1 MHHNREI
8 CCQINKQVFMK
19 RIVSLIVLLAL
30 CTMQGCVKDQV
41 MTRTT
46 VYRPVYKTKDE
57 VRANI
62 KSSSPIEL
70 TAPGKLFYKDG
81 YVFLNE
87 LNKGVHIID
96 VRNPSA
102 PNNIAFV
109 HVPGAVDLAVR
120 GNILYADMYT
130 DLVAI
135 DITNPKAV
143 QLKTVVPGVF
153 PDRNYYPFIPNKD
166 MVITE
171 WIAVD
176 TVLRNDENISWGMV
190 KMEARVMSA
199 SPASSAPGISNGTGG
214 SMARFALSD
223 DRMYTVDHSKLK
235 VFNTAIPEKP
245 VYVKEVS
252 AGSWDIETIFPFGK
266 NLFLGSMTGMH
277 IFDISSKDNPFRTG
291 SFTHARVCD
300 PVISDG
306 KNAFVTLRNGSKCAG
321 FINQLD
327 VVDISDLSKPKLLKT
342 YPMTNPHGLS
352 KEGDILIICDGADGV
367 KFFNAADVNNIRQLA
382 HVKGMNAF
390 DVIALGRIAMVSAED
405 ALYLIDFS
413 LPSNPVVKGS
423 ISIKN

>member
-1 MHHNREI
+1 
-8 CCQINKQVFMK
+8 MK
-19 RIVSLIVLLAL
+19 RIVSVIVILAL
-30 CTMQGCVKDQV
+30 CIMQGCVKDQV
-41 MTRTT
+41 MTKTT
-46 VYRPVYKTKDE
+46 VYRPVYKTKEE

-62 KSSSPIEL
+62 KSSSPIQL

-96 VRNPSA
+96 VRNPSS

-135 DITNPKAV
+135 DITDPKAV

-153 PDRNYYPFIPNKD
+153 PDRVYYSFVPDKQLI
-166 MVITE
+166 ITE

-176 TVLRNDENISWGMV
+176 TILRSDEIISWGMMKSDV
-190 KMEARVMSA
+190 ALMSA
-199 SPASSAPGISNGTGG
+199 SSSSSAPGVSNGTGG

-223 DRMYTVDHSKLK
+223 DRMYTVDYTKLK
-235 VFNTAIPEKP
+235 VFNTAIPENP
-245 VYVKEVS
+245 VYLKELNT
-252 AGSWDIETIFPFGK
+252 GSWDIETIFPFGK

-321 FINQLD
+321 YINQLD
-327 VVDISDLSKPKLLKT
+327 VVDISDLSKPKLLKS

-352 KEGDILIICDGADGV
+352 KEGDVLIICDGADGV
-367 KFFNAADVNNIRQLA
+367 KFFNAADVNNIKQLA

-413 LPSNPVVKGS
+413 VPTNPVVKGS
-423 ISIKN
+423 VSIKN

>member
-1 MHHNREI
+1 MKYI
-8 CCQINKQVFMK
+8 LSIVGFSVFF
-19 RIVSLIVLLAL
+19 LL
-30 CTMQGCVKDQV
+30 QGCVKDQIS
-41 MTRTT
+41 TRTT
-46 VYRPVYKTKDE
+46 IYRPVYKTKE
-57 VRANI
+57 EARANI
-62 KSSSPIEL
+62 KSSNPIEL

-96 VRNPSA
+96 VRNSSA
-102 PNNIAFV
+102 PINTAFV
-109 HVPGAVDLAVR
+109 HIPGAVDLAVR
-120 GNILYADMYT
+120 GNILYADMFT

-135 DITNPKAV
+135 DITDPKLV
-143 QLKTVVPGVF
+143 KLKTVVPGVF
-153 PDRNYYPFIPNKD
+153 PERYYSSFLPVKD

-176 TVLRNDENISWGMV
+176 TVLRDDETISWGMMKADV
-190 KMEARVMSA
+190 QTMSA
-199 SPASSAPGISNGTGG
+199 SSSASGVSNGTGG

-245 VYVKEVS
+245 VFIKELS
-252 AGSWDIETIFPFGK
+252 AGGWDIETIFPFGK

-277 IFDISSKDNPFRTG
+277 IFDITSKDNPFRTG

-306 KNAFVTLRNGSKCAG
+306 KNAFVTLRGGTQCAG

-327 VVDISDLSKPKLLKT
+327 VVDISDLSKPKLLKL
-342 YPMTNPHGLS
+342 YPMKNPHGLS
-352 KEGDILIICDGADGV
+352 KEGDVLIICDGADGV
-367 KFFNAADVNNIRQLA
+367 KFFNAADVNNIKQLA

-390 DVIALGRIAMVSAED
+390 DVIALGKIAMVSAED

-413 LPSNPVVKGS
+413 VPSNPVVKGS
-423 ISIKN
+423 IRIKN

>member
-1 MHHNREI
+1 
-8 CCQINKQVFMK
+8 MK
-19 RIVSLIVLLAL
+19 RILSMIVLLACCIL
-30 CTMQGCVKDQV
+30 QGCVKDQI

-46 VYRPVYKTKDE
+46 VYRPEYKTKEE

-62 KSSSPIEL
+62 KSSNPIEL

-96 VRNPSA
+96 ARNPASPA
-102 PNNIAFV
+102 NIAFV

-135 DITNPKAV
+135 DISDPRKV
-143 QLKTVVPGVF
+143 QLKTVLPGVF
-153 PDRNYYPFIPNKD
+153 PDRYYSSFIPDKD

-176 TVLRNDENISWGMV
+176 TVLKHNEAINWGLKSADMV
-190 KMEARVMSA
+190 RTMSA
-199 SPASSAPGISNGTGG
+199 SSSSSAPGVSNGTGG

-223 DRMYTVDHSKLK
+223 DRMYTVDYSKLK

-245 VYVKEVS
+245 VYIKELS
-252 AGSWDIETIFPFGK
+252 AGGWDIETIFPFGK

-277 IFDISSKDNPFRTG
+277 IFDITSKDNPFKTG

-306 KNAFVTLRNGSKCAG
+306 KNAFVTLRNGTKCAG

-327 VVDISDLSKPKLLKT
+327 VVDISDLFKPKLLKS
-342 YPMTNPHGLS
+342 YPLTNPHGLS
-352 KEGDILIICDGADGV
+352 KEGDILIICEGADGV
-367 KFFNAADVNNIRQLA
+367 KFFNAGDVNIIKQLA
-382 HVKGMNAF
+382 HLKGMNAF
-390 DVIALGRIAMVSAED
+390 DVIALGKIAMVSAAD

-413 LPSNPVVKGS
+413 IPSNPVVKGS
-423 ISIKN
+423 VSIKK

>member
-1 MHHNREI
+1 
-8 CCQINKQVFMK
+8 MK
-19 RIVSLIVLLAL
+19 YILHVVGFWALFLL
-30 CTMQGCVKDQV
+30 QGCVKDQI
-41 MTRTT
+41 MTHTT
-46 VYRPVYKTKDE
+46 IYRPVYKTKEE

-62 KSSSPIEL
+62 KSSNPIEL
-70 TAPGKLFYKDG
+70 AAPGKLFYKDG

-102 PNNIAFV
+102 PANIAFV

-135 DITNPKAV
+135 DITNPNAV

-153 PDRNYYPFIPNKD
+153 PERYYSSFIPDKD
-166 MVITE
+166 MIITE
-171 WIAVD
+171 WTAVD
-176 TVLRNDENISWGMV
+176 TILQHNESINWGVMKADV
-190 KMEARVMSA
+190 VMMSA
-199 SPASSAPGISNGTGG
+199 SSPPSSAVSNGTGG

-223 DRMYTVDHSKLK
+223 DRMYTVDYTKLK
-235 VFNTAIPEKP
+235 VFNTAIPENP
-245 VYVKEVS
+245 VFVKELS
-252 AGSWDIETIFPFGK
+252 AGGWDIETIFPFGK

-277 IFDISSKDNPFRTG
+277 IFDITAKDNPFRTG

-306 KNAFVTLRNGSKCAG
+306 KNAFVTLRNGTKCAG
-321 FINQLD
+321 YINQLD
-327 VVDISDLSKPKLLKT
+327 VVDISDLSKPKLLKS
-342 YPMTNPHGLS
+342 YPLTNPHGLS
-352 KEGDILIICDGADGV
+352 KEGDVLVICEGADGV
-367 KFFNAADVNNIRQLA
+367 KLFNAVDVNNIRQLA

-390 DVIALGRIAMVSAED
+390 DVIALGKIAMVSAED

-413 LPSNPVVKGS
+413 VPSNPVVKGS
-423 ISIKN
+423 ISIKKKS

>member
-1 MHHNREI
+1 
-8 CCQINKQVFMK
+8 MK
-19 RIVSLIVLLAL
+19 HILSVIVLLAL
-30 CTMQGCVKDQV
+30 CIVQGCVKDQV
-41 MTRTT
+41 LTRTT
-46 VYRPVYKTKDE
+46 VYRPVYKTKEE

-62 KSSSPIEL
+62 KSSSPIVL
-70 TAPGKLFYKDG
+70 NAPGKLFYKDG

-96 VRNPSA
+96 VRNPAA
-102 PNNIAFV
+102 PSNIAFV
-109 HVPGAVDLAVR
+109 HIPGAVDLAVR

-135 DITNPKAV
+135 DIADPKAV

-153 PDRNYYPFIPNKD
+153 PDRYYSSFVPDSKMI
-166 MVITE
+166 ITE

-176 TVLRNDENISWGMV
+176 TVLRNDETISWGMRKSDV
-190 KMEARVMSA
+190 VLMSA
-199 SPASSAPGISNGTGG
+199 SSSSSSPGVSNGTGG

-223 DRMYTVDHSKLK
+223 DRMYTVDYSKLK

-245 VYVKEVS
+245 VYVKELS
-252 AGSWDIETIFPFGK
+252 AGGWDIETIFPFGK

-321 FINQLD
+321 YINQLD
-327 VVDISDLSKPKLLKT
+327 VVDISDLSKPKLLKS
-342 YPMTNPHGLS
+342 YPLTNPHGLS
-352 KEGDILIICDGADGV
+352 KEGDVLIICEGADGV
-367 KFFNAADVNNIRQLA
+367 KFFNAADVNNIKQLA
-382 HVKGMNAF
+382 HVKGMKAF
-390 DVIALGRIAMVSAED
+390 DVIALGKIAMVSAED

-413 LPSNPVVKGS
+413 VPSNPVVKGS

>member
-1 MHHNREI
+1 
-8 CCQINKQVFMK
+8 MK
-19 RIVSLIVLLAL
+19 RIVSMVAFSMLVLL
-30 CTMQGCVKDQV
+30 QGCVKDQV

-46 VYRPVYKTKDE
+46 MYRPVYKTKEE

-62 KSSSPIEL
+62 KSSNPIEL

-96 VRNPSA
+96 VRNPAA
-102 PNNIAFV
+102 PANIAFV

-135 DITNPKAV
+135 DISNPKAV

-153 PDRNYYPFIPNKD
+153 PERYYASFIPEKE

-176 TVLRNDENISWGMV
+176 TILKHNEAINWGVMKSDV
-190 KMEARVMSA
+190 VMTMSA
-199 SPASSAPGISNGTGG
+199 SASSSAPGVSNGMGG

-223 DRMYTVDHSKLK
+223 DRMYTVDNAKLK

-245 VYVKEVS
+245 VFIKELS
-252 AGSWDIETIFPFGK
+252 AGGWDIETIFPFGK

-277 IFDISSKDNPFRTG
+277 IFDITAKDNPFRTG

-306 KNAFVTLRNGSKCAG
+306 KNAFVTLRNGTKCAG

-327 VVDISDLSKPKLLKT
+327 VVDISDLSKPKLLKS
-342 YPMTNPHGLS
+342 YPLTNPHGLS
-352 KEGDILIICDGADGV
+352 KEGDVLIICDGADGV
-367 KFFNAADVNNIRQLA
+367 KFFNAADVNNIKQLA
-382 HVKGMNAF
+382 QVKGMKAF
-390 DVIALGRIAMVSAED
+390 DVIALGMVAMVSAED

-413 LPSNPVVKGS
+413 VPSNPVVKGS

>member
-1 MHHNREI
+1 
-8 CCQINKQVFMK
+8 MK
-19 RIVSLIVLLAL
+19 RILSMIVLVGL
-30 CTMQGCVKDQV
+30 CIMQGCVKDRV

-62 KSSSPIEL
+62 KSSNPIAL
-70 TAPGKLFYKDG
+70 TAPGKLFFKDG

-96 VRNPSA
+96 VRNPAA
-102 PNNIAFV
+102 PANIAFV

-135 DITNPKAV
+135 DITDPKAV

-153 PDRNYYPFIPNKD
+153 PERYYSSFVPDSKMI
-166 MVITE
+166 ITE
-171 WIAVD
+171 WIVVD
-176 TVLRNDENISWGMV
+176 TVLRNDETISWGMMKSDV
-190 KMEARVMSA
+190 QTMSA
-199 SPASSAPGISNGTGG
+199 FSSSSASGISNGTGG

-235 VFNTAIPEKP
+235 VFNTIVPEKP
-245 VYVKEVS
+245 VFVKELS
-252 AGSWDIETIFPFGK
+252 AGGWDIETIFPFGK

-277 IFDISSKDNPFRTG
+277 IFDITSKDNPLKTG

-306 KNAFVTLRNGSKCAG
+306 KNAFVTLRNGTKCAG

-327 VVDISDLSKPKLLKT
+327 VVDISELSKPKLLKT
-342 YPMTNPHGLS
+342 YPLTNPHGLS
-352 KEGDILIICDGADGV
+352 KEGDILIICEGADGV
-367 KFFNAADVNNIRQLA
+367 KFFNAADVNNIKQLA

-390 DVIALGRIAMVSAED
+390 DVIALGKIAMVSAAD

-413 LPSNPVVKGS
+413 VPSNPVVKGGV
-423 ISIKN
+423 SIKK

>member
-1 MHHNREI
+1 
-8 CCQINKQVFMK
+8 MK
-19 RIVSLIVLLAL
+19 HILSVIVLLAL
-30 CTMQGCVKDQV
+30 CIMQGCVKDQV
-41 MTRTT
+41 LTRTT
-46 VYRPVYKTKDE
+46 VYRPVYKTKEE

-102 PNNIAFV
+102 PANIAFV

-135 DITNPKAV
+135 DITNPQAV

-153 PDRNYYPFIPNKD
+153 PDRVYYSFVPDKQMI
-166 MVITE
+166 ITE

-176 TVLRNDENISWGMV
+176 TVLRDSETISWGMMKSDV
-190 KMEARVMSA
+190 VLMSA
-199 SPASSAPGISNGTGG
+199 SSSSSAPGVSNGTGG

-223 DRMYTVDHSKLK
+223 DRMYTVDHSTLK
-235 VFNTAIPEKP
+235 VFNTTIPEKP
-245 VYVKEVS
+245 VYVKEMS
-252 AGSWDIETIFPFGK
+252 AGGWDIETIFPFGK

-327 VVDISDLSKPKLLKT
+327 VVDISDLSKPKLLKS
-342 YPMTNPHGLS
+342 YPLTNPHGLS
-352 KEGDILIICDGADGV
+352 KEGDVLIICEGSDGV
-367 KFFNAADVNNIRQLA
+367 KFFNAADVNNIKQLA
-382 HVKGMNAF
+382 HVKGMKAF
-390 DVIALGRIAMVSAED
+390 DVIALGKIAMVSAED

-413 LPSNPVVKGS
+413 VPSNPVVKGS
-423 ISIKN
+423 VSIKN

>member
-1 MHHNREI
+1 M
-8 CCQINKQVFMK
+8 Q
-19 RIVSLIVLLAL
+19 RILSILGFSLLILL
-30 CTMQGCVKDQV
+30 QGCVKDQIR
-41 MTRTT
+41 TRTT

-62 KSSSPIEL
+62 KSSNPIEL

-96 VRNPSA
+96 VRNPAA
-102 PNNIAFV
+102 PANIAFV

-135 DITNPKAV
+135 DITDPKLV
-143 QLKTVVPGVF
+143 KLKTLVPGVF
-153 PDRNYYPFIPNKD
+153 PERYYSSFLPVKD

-176 TVLRNDENISWGMV
+176 TVLKQHEDINWGL
-190 KMEARVMSA
+190 KSAEIRTMSLSSSA
-199 SPASSAPGISNGTGG
+199 SAPGVSNGTGG

-235 VFNTAIPEKP
+235 VFNTSIPEKP
-245 VYVKEVS
+245 VFIKELS
-252 AGSWDIETIFPFGK
+252 AGGWDIETIFPFGK

-277 IFDISSKDNPFRTG
+277 IFDISSKDNPFKTG

-306 KNAFVTLRNGSKCAG
+306 KNAFVTLRNGTQCAG

-327 VVDISDLSKPKLLKT
+327 VVDISDLSKPKLLKS
-342 YPMTNPHGLS
+342 YPMKNPHGLS
-352 KEGDILIICDGADGV
+352 KEGDVLIICDGADGV

-382 HVKGMNAF
+382 HVKGMHAF
-390 DVIALGRIAMVSAED
+390 DVIALGKIAMVSAKD
-405 ALYLIDFS
+405 ALYLIDFAV
-413 LPSNPVVKGS
+413 PSNPMVKGS

>member
-1 MHHNREI
+1 
-8 CCQINKQVFMK
+8 
-19 RIVSLIVLLAL
+19 
-30 CTMQGCVKDQV
+30 
-41 MTRTT
+41 
-46 VYRPVYKTKDE
+46 
-57 VRANI
+57 
-62 KSSSPIEL
+62 
-70 TAPGKLFYKDG
+70 
-81 YVFLNE
+81 
-87 LNKGVHIID
+87 
-96 VRNPSA
+96 
-102 PNNIAFV
+102 
-109 HVPGAVDLAVR
+109 
-120 GNILYADMYT
+120 
-130 DLVAI
+130 
-135 DITNPKAV
+135 
-143 QLKTVVPGVF
+143 
-153 PDRNYYPFIPNKD
+153 

-176 TVLRNDENISWGMV
+176 TVLRNDENISWGMM
-190 KMEARVMSA
+190 KAEARVMSA
-199 SPASSAPGISNGTGG
+199 FSSSSAPGVSNGTGG

-277 IFDISSKDNPFRTG
+277 IFDISSKDNPLKTG

>member
-1 MHHNREI
+1 
-8 CCQINKQVFMK
+8 MK
-19 RIVSLIVLLAL
+19 HILSVIVLLAL
-30 CTMQGCVKDQV
+30 CIMQGCVKDQV
-41 MTRTT
+41 LTRTT
-46 VYRPVYKTKDE
+46 VYRPVYKTKEE

-62 KSSSPIEL
+62 KSSIPIAL
-70 TAPGKLFYKDG
+70 TTPGKLFYKDG

-96 VRNPSA
+96 VRNPAA

-109 HVPGAVDLAVR
+109 HIPGAVDLAVR

-130 DLVAI
+130 DLVAV
-135 DITNPKAV
+135 DITDPKAV

-153 PDRNYYPFIPNKD
+153 PDRYYSSFVPDSKMI
-166 MVITE
+166 ITE

-176 TVLRNDENISWGMV
+176 TVLRNDETISWGMRKSDV
-190 KMEARVMSA
+190 VLMSA
-199 SPASSAPGISNGTGG
+199 SSSSSAPGVSNGTGG

-223 DRMYTVDHSKLK
+223 DRMYTVDYSKLK
-235 VFNTAIPEKP
+235 VFNTAIPENP
-245 VYVKEVS
+245 VYVKELS
-252 AGSWDIETIFPFGK
+252 AGGWDIETIFPFGK

-321 FINQLD
+321 YINQLD
-327 VVDISDLSKPKLLKT
+327 VVDISDLSKPKLLKS
-342 YPMTNPHGLS
+342 YPLTNPHGLS
-352 KEGDILIICDGADGV
+352 KEGDILIICEGADGV
-367 KFFNAADVNNIRQLA
+367 KFFNAADVNNIKQLA
-382 HVKGMNAF
+382 HVKGMKAF
-390 DVIALGRIAMVSAED
+390 DVIALGKIAMVSAED

-413 LPSNPVVKGS
+413 VPSNPIVKGS

>member
-1 MHHNREI
+1 
-8 CCQINKQVFMK
+8 MK
-19 RIVSLIVLLAL
+19 RILSMIVLLACCIL
-30 CTMQGCVKDQV
+30 QGCVKDQI

-46 VYRPVYKTKDE
+46 VYRPEYKTKEE

-62 KSSSPIEL
+62 KSSNPIEL

-96 VRNPSA
+96 ARNPASPA
-102 PNNIAFV
+102 NIAFV

-135 DITNPKAV
+135 DISDPRKV
-143 QLKTVVPGVF
+143 QLKTVLPGVF
-153 PDRNYYPFIPNKD
+153 PDRYYSSFIPDKD

-176 TVLRNDENISWGMV
+176 TVLKHNEAINWGLKSADMV
-190 KMEARVMSA
+190 RTMSA
-199 SPASSAPGISNGTGG
+199 SSSSSAPGVSNGTGG

-223 DRMYTVDHSKLK
+223 DRMYTVDYSKLK

-245 VYVKEVS
+245 VYIKELS
-252 AGSWDIETIFPFGK
+252 AGGWDIETIFPFGK

-277 IFDISSKDNPFRTG
+277 IFDITSKDNPFKTG

-306 KNAFVTLRNGSKCAG
+306 KNAFVTLRNGTKCEG

-327 VVDISDLSKPKLLKT
+327 VVDISDLFKPKLLKS
-342 YPMTNPHGLS
+342 YPLTNPHGLS
-352 KEGDILIICDGADGV
+352 KEGDILIICEGADGV
-367 KFFNAADVNNIRQLA
+367 KFFNAADVNNIKQLA
-382 HVKGMNAF
+382 HLKGMNAF
-390 DVIALGRIAMVSAED
+390 DVIALGKIAMVSAAD

-413 LPSNPVVKGS
+413 IPSNPVVKG
-423 ISIKN
+423 IVSIKK

>member
-1 MHHNREI
+1 
-8 CCQINKQVFMK
+8 MK
-19 RIVSLIVLLAL
+19 RIVSVIVLLAL
-30 CTMQGCVKDQV
+30 CIMQGCVKDQV
-41 MTRTT
+41 MTKTT
-46 VYRPVYKTKDE
+46 VYRPVYKTKEE

-62 KSSSPIEL
+62 KSSSPIQL

-96 VRNPSA
+96 VRNPSS

-135 DITNPKAV
+135 DITDPKAV

-153 PDRNYYPFIPNKD
+153 PDRVYYSFVPDKQLI
-166 MVITE
+166 ITE

-176 TVLRNDENISWGMV
+176 TILRSDETISWGMMKSDV
-190 KMEARVMSA
+190 ALMSA
-199 SPASSAPGISNGTGG
+199 SSSSSAPGVSNGTGG

-223 DRMYTVDHSKLK
+223 DRMYTVDYTKLK
-235 VFNTAIPEKP
+235 VFNTAIPENP
-245 VYVKEVS
+245 VYLKELNT
-252 AGSWDIETIFPFGK
+252 GSWDIETIFPFGK

-321 FINQLD
+321 YINQLD
-327 VVDISDLSKPKLLKT
+327 VVDISDLSKPKLLKS

-352 KEGDILIICDGADGV
+352 KEGDVLIICDGADGV
-367 KFFNAADVNNIRQLA
+367 KFFNAADVNNIKQLA

-413 LPSNPVVKGS
+413 VPSNPVVKGS
-423 ISIKN
+423 VSIKN

>member
-1 MHHNREI
+1 
-8 CCQINKQVFMK
+8 MK

>member
-1 MHHNREI
+1 
-8 CCQINKQVFMK
+8 MK
-19 RIVSLIVLLAL
+19 RILSVVGFSILLFL
-30 CTMQGCVKDQV
+30 QGCVKDQV
-41 MTRTT
+41 LTKTT
-46 VYRPVYKTKDE
+46 IYRPVYKTKDE
-57 VRANI
+57 VKANI
-62 KSSSPIEL
+62 KSSNPIEL

-96 VRNPSA
+96 VRNPASPA
-102 PNNIAFV
+102 NIAFV

-135 DITNPKAV
+135 DITDPRNV
-143 QLKTVVPGVF
+143 QLKTVLPSVF
-153 PDRNYYPFIPNKD
+153 PERYYSSFIPLND

-176 TVLRNDENISWGMV
+176 TVLKSNETINWGMMKEDV
-190 KMEARVMSA
+190 QVMSA
-199 SPASSAPGISNGTGG
+199 SFSSPPSVSNGTGG

-223 DRMYTVDHSKLK
+223 DRMYTVDHSKMK

-245 VYVKEVS
+245 VYIKELS
-252 AGSWDIETIFPFGK
+252 AGGWDIETIFPFGK

-277 IFDISSKDNPFRTG
+277 IFDISSKDNPVKTG

-306 KNAFVTLRNGSKCAG
+306 KNAFVTLRNGTKCAG

-327 VVDISDLSKPKLLKT
+327 VVDISDLSKPKLLKS
-342 YPMTNPHGLS
+342 YPLTNPHGLS
-352 KEGDILIICDGADGV
+352 KEGDILIICEGADGV

-390 DVIALGRIAMVSAED
+390 DVIALGKIAMVSAAD
-405 ALYLIDFS
+405 AMYLIDFS
-413 LPSNPVVKGS
+413 VPSNPVVKGS
-423 ISIKN
+423 VSIKK

>member
-1 MHHNREI
+1 
-8 CCQINKQVFMK
+8 MK
-19 RIVSLIVLLAL
+19 RILSVIVLLAL
-30 CTMQGCVKDQV
+30 CIMQGCVKDQV

-46 VYRPVYKTKDE
+46 VYRPVYKTKEE

-102 PNNIAFV
+102 PANIAFV

-135 DITNPKAV
+135 DITNPQAV

-153 PDRNYYPFIPNKD
+153 PDRVYYSFVPDKQMI
-166 MVITE
+166 ITE

-176 TVLRNDENISWGMV
+176 TVLRDSETISWGMMKSDV
-190 KMEARVMSA
+190 VLMSA
-199 SPASSAPGISNGTGG
+199 SSSSSAPGVSNGTGG

-223 DRMYTVDHSKLK
+223 DRMYTVDHSTLK
-235 VFNTAIPEKP
+235 VFNTTIPEKP
-245 VYVKEVS
+245 VYVKEMS
-252 AGSWDIETIFPFGK
+252 AGGWDIETIFPFGK

-327 VVDISDLSKPKLLKT
+327 VVDISDLSKPKLLKS
-342 YPMTNPHGLS
+342 YPLTNPHGLS
-352 KEGDILIICDGADGV
+352 KEGDVLIICEGSDGV
-367 KFFNAADVNNIRQLA
+367 KFFNAADVNNIKQLA
-382 HVKGMNAF
+382 HVKGMKAF
-390 DVIALGRIAMVSAED
+390 DVIALGKIAMVSAED

-413 LPSNPVVKGS
+413 VPSNPVVKGS
-423 ISIKN
+423 VSIKN

>member
-1 MHHNREI
+1 
-8 CCQINKQVFMK
+8 MK
-19 RIVSLIVLLAL
+19 HILSVIVLLAL
-30 CTMQGCVKDQV
+30 CIMQGCVKDQV
-41 MTRTT
+41 LTRTT
-46 VYRPVYKTKDE
+46 VYRPVYKTKEE

-102 PNNIAFV
+102 PANIAFV

-135 DITNPKAV
+135 DITNPQAV

-153 PDRNYYPFIPNKD
+153 PDRVYYSFVPDKQMI
-166 MVITE
+166 ITE

-176 TVLRNDENISWGMV
+176 TVLRDSETISWGMMKSDV
-190 KMEARVMSA
+190 VLMSA
-199 SPASSAPGISNGTGG
+199 SSSSSAPGVSNGTGG

-223 DRMYTVDHSKLK
+223 DRMYTVDHSTLK

-245 VYVKEVS
+245 VYVKEMS
-252 AGSWDIETIFPFGK
+252 AGGWDIETIFPFGK

-327 VVDISDLSKPKLLKT
+327 VVDISDLSKPKLLKS
-342 YPMTNPHGLS
+342 YPLTNPHGLS
-352 KEGDILIICDGADGV
+352 KEGDVLIICEGSDGV
-367 KFFNAADVNNIRQLA
+367 KFFNAADVNNIKQLA
-382 HVKGMNAF
+382 HVKGMKAF
-390 DVIALGRIAMVSAED
+390 DVIALGKIAMVSAED

-413 LPSNPVVKGS
+413 VPSNPVVKGS
-423 ISIKN
+423 VSIKN

>member
-1 MHHNREI
+1 
-8 CCQINKQVFMK
+8 MK
-19 RIVSLIVLLAL
+19 RILSIVGFSVLLL
-30 CTMQGCVKDQV
+30 LQGCVKDQV
-41 MTRTT
+41 LTKTT
-46 VYRPVYKTKDE
+46 IYRPVYKTKDE

-62 KSSSPIEL
+62 KSSNPIEL
-70 TAPGKLFYKDG
+70 TATGKLFYKDG

-96 VRNPSA
+96 IRNPAA
-102 PNNIAFV
+102 PANIAFV

-135 DITNPKAV
+135 DIADPRKV

-153 PDRNYYPFIPNKD
+153 PERYYSSFLPVND

-176 TVLRNDENISWGMV
+176 TVLKHNEDINWGLKSAEMV
-190 KMEARVMSA
+190 RTMSA
-199 SPASSAPGISNGTGG
+199 SSSSSAPGVSNGTGG

-223 DRMYTVDHSKLK
+223 DRMYTVDYSKLK

-245 VYVKEVS
+245 VFIKELS
-252 AGSWDIETIFPFGK
+252 AGGWDIETIFPFGK

-277 IFDISSKDNPFRTG
+277 IFDISSKDNPFKTG

-306 KNAFVTLRNGSKCAG
+306 KNAFVTLRNGTQCAG

-327 VVDISDLSKPKLLKT
+327 VVDISDLSKPKLLKS
-342 YPMTNPHGLS
+342 YPMKNPHGLS

-367 KFFNAADVNNIRQLA
+367 KFFNAADVYNIKQLA

-390 DVIALGRIAMVSAED
+390 DVIALGKIAMVSAAD

-413 LPSNPVVKGS
+413 VPSNPVVKGS
-423 ISIKN
+423 VSIKK

>member
-1 MHHNREI
+1 
-8 CCQINKQVFMK
+8 MK
-19 RIVSLIVLLAL
+19 RILSMIVLLACCIL
-30 CTMQGCVKDQV
+30 QGCVKDQI

-46 VYRPVYKTKDE
+46 VYRPEYKTKEE

-62 KSSSPIEL
+62 KSSNPIEL

-96 VRNPSA
+96 ARNPASPA
-102 PNNIAFV
+102 NIAFV

-135 DITNPKAV
+135 DISDPRKV
-143 QLKTVVPGVF
+143 QLKTVLPGVF
-153 PDRNYYPFIPNKD
+153 PDRYYSSFIPDKD

-176 TVLRNDENISWGMV
+176 TVLKHNEAINWGLKSADMV
-190 KMEARVMSA
+190 RTMSA
-199 SPASSAPGISNGTGG
+199 SSSSSAPGVSNGTGG

-223 DRMYTVDHSKLK
+223 DRMYTVDYSKLK

-245 VYVKEVS
+245 VYIKELS
-252 AGSWDIETIFPFGK
+252 AGGWDIETIFPFGK

-277 IFDISSKDNPFRTG
+277 IFDITSKDNPFKTG

-306 KNAFVTLRNGSKCAG
+306 KNAFVTLRNGTKCEG

-327 VVDISDLSKPKLLKT
+327 VVDISDLFKPKLLKS
-342 YPMTNPHGLS
+342 YPLTNPHGLS
-352 KEGDILIICDGADGV
+352 KEGDILIICEGADGV
-367 KFFNAADVNNIRQLA
+367 KFFNAADVNNIKQLA
-382 HVKGMNAF
+382 HLKGMNAF
-390 DVIALGRIAMVSAED
+390 DVIALGKIAMVSAAD

-413 LPSNPVVKGS
+413 IPSNPLVKGS
-423 ISIKN
+423 VSIKK

>member
-1 MHHNREI
+1 
-8 CCQINKQVFMK
+8 MK
-19 RIVSLIVLLAL
+19 RILSVIVLLTL
-30 CTMQGCVKDQV
+30 SIMQGCVKDQV

-46 VYRPVYKTKDE
+46 VYRPVYKTKEE

-102 PNNIAFV
+102 PANIAFV

-135 DITNPKAV
+135 DITNPQAV

-153 PDRNYYPFIPNKD
+153 PDRVYYSFVPDKQMI
-166 MVITE
+166 ITE

-176 TVLRNDENISWGMV
+176 TVLRDSETISWGMMKSDV
-190 KMEARVMSA
+190 VLMSA
-199 SPASSAPGISNGTGG
+199 SSSSSAPGVSNGTGG

-223 DRMYTVDHSKLK
+223 DRMYTVDHSTLK

-245 VYVKEVS
+245 VYVKEMS
-252 AGSWDIETIFPFGK
+252 AGGWDIETIFPFGK

-327 VVDISDLSKPKLLKT
+327 VVDISDLSKPKLLKS
-342 YPMTNPHGLS
+342 YPLTNPHGLS
-352 KEGDILIICDGADGV
+352 KEGDVLIICEGSDGV
-367 KFFNAADVNNIRQLA
+367 KFFNAADVNNIKQLA
-382 HVKGMNAF
+382 HVKGMKAF
-390 DVIALGRIAMVSAED
+390 DVIALGKIAMVSAED

-413 LPSNPVVKGS
+413 VPSNPVVKGS
-423 ISIKN
+423 VSIKN